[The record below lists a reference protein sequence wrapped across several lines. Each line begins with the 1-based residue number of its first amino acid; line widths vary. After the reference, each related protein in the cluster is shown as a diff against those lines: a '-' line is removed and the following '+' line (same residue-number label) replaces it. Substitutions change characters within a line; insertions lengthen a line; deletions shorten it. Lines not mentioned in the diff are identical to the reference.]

1 MALRRVFVSSS
12 ARTLELL
19 TAAPGAA
26 FQYVASERGAPD
38 SDDHSCFLVDYEAEP
53 DCVCGACPPRASA
66 LRSSCRLTRT
76 HVAADSMKLR
86 LLSLRPPGRLSLRSV
101 VIEAVPAM
109 VAPPAPPMAALMSAM
124 QAGGVA
130 QPGAGALL
138 GMLGALAG
146 GTRPAVAQ
154 PPAEVAAAAA
164 RVAALELALGEAG
177 SGVGPQAEP
186 LAALEQRIS
195 ALEQRVESG
204 LAALAERVARLE
216 QGTAA
221 AEHPP

>member
-1 MALRRVFVSSS
+1 
-12 ARTLELL
+12 
-19 TAAPGAA
+19 
-26 FQYVASERGAPD
+26 
-38 SDDHSCFLVDYEAEP
+38 
-53 DCVCGACPPRASA
+53 
-66 LRSSCRLTRT
+66 
-76 HVAADSMKLR
+76 
-86 LLSLRPPGRLSLRSV
+86 
-101 VIEAVPAM
+101 M

-146 GTRPAVAQ
+146 GTRPTGAQ
-154 PPAEVAAAAA
+154 PPAEVVSALRSAAASPE
-164 RVAALELALGEAG
+164 VAAATARMQALEAALGEAAG
-177 SGVGPQAEP
+177 GGAGPQAEP

-195 ALEQRVESG
+195 ALERRVESG

-216 QGTAA
+216 QVAAA